1 MKKLSMNIIPGIKVK
16 ILDRKILI
24 DAGYEDNNDEK
35 DFLNLLSGKIVT
47 IDQVFEDDGIYTC
60 KEYPDL
66 VIYKVFIEKI
76 IFNSINPSNDNI
88 GNIIGLS
95 KETVRRAFTS
105 AFVKLEEISKSK
117 SFEEFYY
124 E

>member
-16 ILDRKILI
+16 ILDRKNLI

-66 VIYKVFIEKI
+66 AIYKVFIEKI

-105 AFVKLEEISKSK
+105 AFVKLEEISKTK